1 MATIDNN
8 TPQGEPV
15 CDQQPIS
22 VQPGLAVILDTRE
35 IAKITEIVRKA
46 KQSIESGHSSFRD
59 GAGHFRDAAEYL
71 AVAQELGVSQ
81 RKLADEVNKSPA
93 WVNSL
98 LGWRERGYPDRTPFT
113 QRPPAKAVQQTEQ
126 SSRPALASP
135 QCTRDAAS
143 TELTKTDKLGVGTDI
158 HIQDE
163 AEVAAPDHNVDI
175 SAADSNW
182 TNNTFSA
189 VQRGHLIEAL
199 EMLASDRPKYRA
211 KHALVVEKR
220 RAELGLTWDDLIIA
234 ATEAKG
240 SAA

>member
-46 KQSIESGHSSFRD
+46 KQSIEFGHSSFRD

-143 TELTKTDKLGVGTDI
+143 TELTKTDKSVS
-158 HIQDE
+158 
-163 AEVAAPDHNVDI
+163 VPI
-175 SAADSNW
+175 S
-182 TNNTFSA
+182 TFRTRRKLPPRIIMSISPRLTVTGRTIPFPPSSA
-189 VQRGHLIEAL
+189 GI
-199 EMLASDRPKYRA
+199 
-211 KHALVVEKR
+211 
-220 RAELGLTWDDLIIA
+220 
-234 ATEAKG
+234 
-240 SAA
+240 